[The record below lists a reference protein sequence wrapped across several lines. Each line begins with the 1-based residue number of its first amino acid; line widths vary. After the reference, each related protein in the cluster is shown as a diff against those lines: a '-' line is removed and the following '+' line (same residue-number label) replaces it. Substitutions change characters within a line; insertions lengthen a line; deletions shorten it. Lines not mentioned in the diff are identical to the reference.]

1 MKLAHDVLKLQA
13 NGMRRNF
20 LHPQFKCPCRVFA
33 HSCLF
38 SACLP
43 SRLLFQVCY
52 ILKVNFVGYKISKYR
67 DLISNPNF
75 SPFDAL
81 GDLGSRLIA
90 TSKEL
95 RHFDLI
101 NLTYSIFTA
110 ST

>member
-1 MKLAHDVLKLQA
+1 MECIEIFSIRSLNALVEFLFKVAFLVLAYL
-13 NGMRRNF
+13 
-20 LHPQFKCPCRVFA
+20 
-33 HSCLF
+33 
-38 SACLP
+38 

-52 ILKVNFVGYKISKYR
+52 ILKVNFVGYKILKYR

-75 SPFDAL
+75 IPFDAL

-95 RHFDLI
+95 RHFNLI